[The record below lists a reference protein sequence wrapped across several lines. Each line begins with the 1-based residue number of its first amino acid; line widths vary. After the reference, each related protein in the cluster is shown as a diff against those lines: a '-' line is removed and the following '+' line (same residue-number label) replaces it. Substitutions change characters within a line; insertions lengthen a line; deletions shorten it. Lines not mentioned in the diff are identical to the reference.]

1 MCFVNLEKEID
12 RVPRKGMG
20 WAMKKKGTPE
30 VLVRA
35 ISEPIYR
42 FKDKNENVKNNY

>member
-1 MCFVNLEKEID
+1 MCIVNLEKEFD
-12 RVPRKGMG
+12 RVPRKVMG

-30 VLVRA
+30 ALVRA

-42 FKDKNENVKNNY
+42 SKHKGENVKNNY